1 MAWKGSQGLR
11 GHLTLCFKSVSRRKH
26 SMVETTCFFTYDKHE
41 AYQLPVKVGDVFG
54 NDTNK
59 VLEVKT

>member
-1 MAWKGSQGLR
+1 
-11 GHLTLCFKSVSRRKH
+11 
-26 SMVETTCFFTYDKHE
+26 MVETTCFFTYDKHE